1 MIAALQSG
9 KYDLNRTKLLMPT
22 PGDACRGSNYL
33 HVLKAAVRKAGFPQA
48 QVLSLNIQGLEK
60 GEQMKLEPDMVWRAL
75 FGLFYG
81 DILMLLLNQV
91 RPNEVHKGEAQ
102 KKWKKWVRILACDL
116 REGKHLTI
124 SRMKQNFIRIAADF
138 SK

>member
-1 MIAALQSG
+1 
-9 KYDLNRTKLLMPT
+9 
-22 PGDACRGSNYL
+22 
-33 HVLKAAVRKAGFPQA
+33 
-48 QVLSLNIQGLEK
+48 
-60 GEQMKLEPDMVWRAL
+60 MKLEPDMVWRAL

-102 KKWKKWVRILACDL
+102 KKWKKWIRILAYDL

-138 SK
+138 SKIELVKPRKQRIGIVGTMIMKERLQYLKQKNLKIQKI